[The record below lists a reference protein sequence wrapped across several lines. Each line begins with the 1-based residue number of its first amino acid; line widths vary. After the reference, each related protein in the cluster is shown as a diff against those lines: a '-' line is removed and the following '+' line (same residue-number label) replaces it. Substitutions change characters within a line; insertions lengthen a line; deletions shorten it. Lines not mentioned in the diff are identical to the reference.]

1 MKNQNKKIIKE
12 RELDKLFRKIF
23 DNKIMKNIK
32 DDITFILLSLGVG
45 SISYFYL
52 INYLQKNIVNKVK
65 DFMDNIDTVSAV
77 SYNNTGYLIAGFMI
91 IILSILFL
99 NKSRR
104 TRYLILF
111 FIASIFFG
119 GISIFAILIL
129 GEKLFFSIL
138 CLLSISLLIYVLI
151 NALENIYG
159 WLKIDKSK
167 DNQIDVAKLT
177 FIWGVIIF
185 LYNLLK

>member
-65 DFMDNIDTVSAV
+65 DF
-77 SYNNTGYLIAGFMI
+77 
-91 IILSILFL
+91 
-99 NKSRR
+99 
-104 TRYLILF
+104 
-111 FIASIFFG
+111 
-119 GISIFAILIL
+119 
-129 GEKLFFSIL
+129 
-138 CLLSISLLIYVLI
+138 
-151 NALENIYG
+151 
-159 WLKIDKSK
+159 
-167 DNQIDVAKLT
+167 
-177 FIWGVIIF
+177 IIF
-185 LYNLLK
+185 LF